1 MAATKNANE
10 PNGCIS
16 QGAILNS
23 ESSQGKL
30 QERRREI
37 FNKLKSEFTLPSPS
51 GTVIEVMRLCN
62 SDSSSLNEL
71 AETIQ
76 TDPSLSVEILKYAN
90 SAYLSTGI
98 QVASVQ
104 KATVK
109 LGMKTVV
116 VLALGFSL
124 LANNKL
130 GACAAFDYPLFW
142 RKSLAEAI
150 AARELAKLNKG
161 IDPDELFICGLLS
174 HMGSLSLATMF
185 PEKYGELLLN
195 KTVEQS
201 LMVHEFNE
209 FGIDSAELTSELFF
223 EWGLPVQY
231 ALAVGFHEDLGD
243 VELGSE
249 VTLQTVVILYL
260 AHQIAQMCQ
269 NTEPQPDLLDKFKT
283 TAEKFDIE
291 IGVFSETFSAIVENW
306 HQHGKMF
313 DISTKECYLYDG
325 QEA

>member
-1 MAATKNANE
+1 MKT
-10 PNGCIS
+10 
-16 QGAILNS
+16 
-23 ESSQGKL
+23 ESNQGK
-30 QERRREI
+30 QQKRRREI
-37 FNKLKSEFTLPSPS
+37 FTRLKSEFTLPSAS
-51 GTVIEVMRLCN
+51 GTVMEVMRLCN
-62 SDSSSLNEL
+62 SESSSLNEL

-124 LANNKL
+124 LADNRL
-130 GACAAFDYPLFW
+130 GACAGFDYPLFW

-150 AARELAKLNKG
+150 AARELARLNKG
-161 IDPDELFICGLLS
+161 LDPDELFICGLLS

-185 PEKYGELLLN
+185 PDKYGELLLS
-195 KTVEQS
+195 KAAEKS
-201 LMVHEFNE
+201 LMVHEFDE

-231 ALAVGFHEDLGD
+231 ALAAGFHEDLGD

-249 VTLQTVVILYL
+249 ATLQTAVILYL

-269 NTEPQPDLLDKFKT
+269 NMEPQPDLLDKLKT

-291 IGVFSETFSAIVENW
+291 IGVFSETFNAIVESW
-306 HQHGKMF
+306 HDHGKIF
-313 DISTKECYLYDG
+313 DISTKECYLYSG